1 MALFPRVIS
10 ELPGIGLI
18 ILGLFHHERAAFF
31 PFGIDTLYMDFSS
44 LHVVLLQKSQCVQLH
59 VSLIAMVFH
68 TTLLLIME
76 ATYQQMKCVN
86 GPMLVGFTGFTMLPA
101 ILKLLV

>member
-68 TTLLLIME
+68 TTLLLMSKSYFTTNE
-76 ATYQQMKCVN
+76 VQQWASN
-86 GPMLVGFTGFTMLPA
+86 SLVLPCSSPFWSS
-101 ILKLLV
+101 